1 VQYGLIIF
9 PLHNFE
15 IVNCYSTVKN
25 SHELFGACVQDPTSQ
40 GILLANSELFELM
53 DLLRRPLS
61 FTKQIG
67 RNITEALSC
76 FGGISMRTKQSAQT
90 VEKCGEDLSI
100 IQGVKRFSYKELKL
114 ATKDFHP
121 DNKIGAGGFGTVY
134 KGILKDGTLVAVK
147 KLSAESS
154 QGVREFLT
162 EIAVISDIEYEN
174 LVQLQGCCV
183 EENQRILVYAY
194 LENNS
199 ISQALLGSDKTA
211 INLGWPTRSKICIG
225 TARGLA
231 YLHETVKPPIVH
243 RDIKASNI
251 LLDKHFNPKI
261 ADFGLAKLFPDNIT
275 HISTRVA
282 GTIGYLAPEYAMR
295 GQLTKKADVYSFG
308 VLMLEIISGR
318 SNKDSSLPGEQQFIL
333 ETTWQ
338 LHEENRLLEI
348 VDPRLRGDYPEED
361 VLRFIHIALFCT
373 QAAAQSRPTMT
384 QVVAMLSGE
393 TRFDLKELSRPGFI
407 SDLAELKIRG
417 TRRSPRPSFTTL
429 QHEGPSSSC
438 STVTTA
444 TNMFSSSRVS

>member
-1 VQYGLIIF
+1 MRSGSDF
-9 PLHNFE
+9 P
-15 IVNCYSTVKN
+15 
-25 SHELFGACVQDPTSQ
+25 GQ
-40 GILLANSELFELM
+40 LLANSELFEFM

-61 FTKQIG
+61 FTKHIG
-67 RNITEALSC
+67 RNISESLNC
-76 FGGISMRTKQSAQT
+76 FGRNSRTKQSAQT
-90 VEKCGEDLSI
+90 AEKSGEDFSI

-114 ATKDFHP
+114 ATRDFHP
-121 DNKIGAGGFGTVY
+121 DNKIGAGGFGSVY

-174 LVQLQGCCV
+174 LVKLYGCCV

-211 INLGWPTRSKICIG
+211 INLGWPTRTKICIG

-231 YLHETVKPPIVH
+231 YLHEEVKPPIVH

-251 LLDKHFNPKI
+251 LLDEHFNPKI
-261 ADFGLAKLFPDNIT
+261 ADFGLAKLFPDNAT

-295 GQLTKKADVYSFG
+295 GQLTKKADIYSFG
-308 VLMLEIISGR
+308 VFMLEIVSGR
-318 SNKDSSLPGEQQFIL
+318 SNKDSSLPGEQQFLL

-338 LHEENRLLEI
+338 LHEENRLLEL
-348 VDPRLRGDYPEED
+348 VDPRLRGDYSEEE
-361 VLRFIHIALFCT
+361 VLRFINVALFCT
-373 QAAAQSRPTMT
+373 QAAAHCRPTMT

-393 TRFDLKELSRPGFI
+393 RSFDLKELSRPGFI

-417 TRRSPRPSFTTL
+417 GPHRTPKPSFTTL
-429 QHEGPSSSC
+429 QHEGSSS
-438 STVTTA
+438 SAPAVTTS
-444 TNMFSSSRVS
+444 TTMFSS